1 MGRKGFLLAGIT
13 GFGTLLV
20 LFLISPSIN
29 PEGSFLGLDGSPGVI
44 DHGWNGLSAI
54 GYTIGDFLCHQ
65 ESDRCF
71 ILNGNQIPICI
82 RDTGLLLGVTI
93 GLIACIPLGTKAGE
107 RMFPLIGVVLVAVT
121 GVEWVLESSFG
132 DMPVARFSTGVISG
146 IGAALILCWMLY
158 RENDGET
165 GRHCA

>member
-1 MGRKGFLLAGIT
+1 M
-13 GFGTLLV
+13 
-20 LFLISPSIN
+20 
-29 PEGSFLGLDGSPGVI
+29 
-44 DHGWNGLSAI
+44 
-54 GYTIGDFLCHQ
+54 
-65 ESDRCF
+65 
-71 ILNGNQIPICI
+71 PICI

-107 RMFPLIGVVLVAVT
+107 RLFPLIGVVLVAVT
-121 GVEWVLESSFG
+121 GVEWILESSYG
-132 DMPVARFSTGVISG
+132 DMPAARFSTGVISG